1 MRGADKLTA
10 PRLRQSCLA
19 VEAGALIDVK
29 IQRCALERG
38 YCHAGFV
45 SINSRT
51 GPPRSGA

>member
-1 MRGADKLTA
+1 
-10 PRLRQSCLA
+10 LRQSCLA
-19 VEAGALIDVK
+19 VEAGALIVVK